1 MRDHVCVS
9 TAVAEEALHLC
20 PVRDMSTK
28 TFTDKWE
35 LVDIDCQARMI
46 AHTSHHL
53 LTSKGVKKIEID
65 EEAGTEELESEE
77 YATSTKDPFLA
88 VTVPHASP
96 SEAVSPDIS
105 SKSLLSST
113 SSDLDLAPSELLP
126 NNTRSPWVPIQQNRQ
141 NRFSKIVSVIFHCI
155 KKLFRNAPEVLSST

>member
-1 MRDHVCVS
+1 
-9 TAVAEEALHLC
+9 
-20 PVRDMSTK
+20 MSTK

-35 LVDIDCQARMI
+35 LVDIDHQARII
-46 AHTSHHL
+46 AHTSQHL

-77 YATSTKDPFLA
+77 YATSTKDPFP

-126 NNTRSPWVPIQQNRQ
+126 NNTWSPWVPIQQN
-141 NRFSKIVSVIFHCI
+141 
-155 KKLFRNAPEVLSST
+155 